1 MLVPGWTLD
10 LCKHENRL
18 ILAVLVK
25 FLIVPKN

>member
-18 ILAVLVK
+18 NLAVLVK
-25 FLIVPKN
+25 FWIVPNS